1 MGQALLHSSPSVQ
14 GVREDQGAGRM
25 QACWAAIGRALSQLS
40 ITAGCK
46 QSSQAMLKQY
56 NQGEQQLML
65 RAQGKVA
72 RDVLHL
78 HAQERLLRQTCSSRA
93 M

>member
-1 MGQALLHSSPSVQ
+1 
-14 GVREDQGAGRM
+14 
-25 QACWAAIGRALSQLS
+25 
-40 ITAGCK
+40 
-46 QSSQAMLKQY
+46 MLKQY